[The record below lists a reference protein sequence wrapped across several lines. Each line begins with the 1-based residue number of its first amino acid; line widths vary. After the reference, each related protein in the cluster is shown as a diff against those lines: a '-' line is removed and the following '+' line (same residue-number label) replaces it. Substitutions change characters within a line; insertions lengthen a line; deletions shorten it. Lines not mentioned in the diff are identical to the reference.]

1 MVLLVAT
8 RICWVSCWNKP
19 VKLLI
24 LYLLL
29 LLNSRLIVE
38 INLFFRSCFGISSPE
53 LAEVIPLPY
62 FHGQFFC
69 YSNMLHDF
77 SAIIWSFYEDLH
89 VKFFLFQTTGSLV
102 VKSFPF
108 IYNLNGFKSKF
119 NRHALSFLISF
130 PICFSLF
137 FLLFLVTP
145 GLIWSVQLY
154 IE

>member
-1 MVLLVAT
+1 MLGKLLKQACKTIDPLLASSLKLAVN
-8 RICWVSCWNKP
+8 CWNKSS
-19 VKLLI
+19 L
-24 LYLLL
+24 
-29 LLNSRLIVE
+29 
-38 INLFFRSCFGISSPE
+38 RSCFGISSSE

-77 SAIIWSFYEDLH
+77 SVIIWSFCEDLH
-89 VKFFLFQTTGSLV
+89 VKFFLFQTTRSL
-102 VKSFPF
+102 KPL
-108 IYNLNGFKSKF
+108 IYNLNGFKSKV
-119 NRHALSFLISF
+119 NRHVLSFVISF

>member
-29 LLNSRLIVE
+29 LLNSQLIVE
-38 INLFFRSCFGISSPE
+38 INLFFRSCFSISSSE

-89 VKFFLFQTTGSLV
+89 VKFFLFQTTRSL
-102 VKSFPF
+102 KPL
-108 IYNLNGFKSKF
+108 IYNLNGFKSKV
-119 NRHALSFLISF
+119 NRHVLSFVISF